1 MVELKYKE
9 VEQMFKK
16 KKKNYVTLAI
26 IYLVVIGAVLYAASW
41 YSTYQNY
48 KTTIPVLRNTV
59 SEINTAELDH
69 FILENPSGV
78 VYMCVASDTACRS
91 FDTNLKKALLKN
103 GLKGSVTYI
112 DLQDVANKE
121 NYINSVFTNYGMS
134 SNINNTPL
142 FLAFEDGRI
151 VSYLSES
158 ETTKLTEEAA
168 IRFIKKYGVGI

>member
-1 MVELKYKE
+1 
-9 VEQMFKK
+9 MFKK

-78 VYMCVASDTACRS
+78 VYMCVASDTTCRN
-91 FDTNLKKALLKN
+91 FDTHLKKELLKN
-103 GLKGSVTYI
+103 GLQDSVTYI
-112 DLQDVANKE
+112 DLQDAVNKE
-121 NYINSVFTNYGMS
+121 SYITTVFANYGMS

-142 FLAFEDGRI
+142 FLAFEDGKI
-151 VSYLSES
+151 VSYLSEG
-158 ETTKLTEEAA
+158 ETTKLTVEDA
-168 IRFIKKYGVGI
+168 IKFIKKYRVGV